1 MVEYNEQWEWTELSS
16 AVGEALLDV
25 ERTFL
30 DIVERQSAAVDEM
43 SVAAAAGPAMRAYLA
58 AWTRLDDAHRGLAR
72 FLEGRE
78 TPLHLMEQRCGQCLQ
93 ELR

>member
-1 MVEYNEQWEWTELSS
+1 MVEDNEHWEWTELSS

-30 DIVERQSAAVDEM
+30 DVVERQSAGVEEM
-43 SVAAAAGPAMRAYLA
+43 SPAAAAGPALKAYLA
-58 AWTRLDDAHRGLAR
+58 AWSRLDDAHRGLAR
-72 FLEGRE
+72 FLSGRA
-78 TPLHLMEQRCGQCLQ
+78 TPLPLMELRCGQCLQ

>member
-1 MVEYNEQWEWTELSS
+1 MVEDNEHWQWTELSS

-30 DIVERQSAAVDEM
+30 DVVERQSAADEDM
-43 SVAAAAGPAMRAYLA
+43 PVAAGTRPALQAYLA
-58 AWTRLDDAHRGLAR
+58 AWSRLDDAHRGLSR
-72 FLEGRE
+72 FLAGRA
-78 TPLHLMEQRCGQCLQ
+78 THLHLMELRCGQCLQ

>member
-1 MVEYNEQWEWTELSS
+1 MVEDNEHREWTELSS

-30 DIVERQSAAVDEM
+30 DIVERQSGAVEEM
-43 SVAAAAGPAMRAYLA
+43 PLAAAAALSLRAYLA
-58 AWTRLDDAHRGLAR
+58 ASSRLDDAHRGLAR
-72 FLEGRE
+72 FLGGRKN
-78 TPLHLMEQRCGQCLQ
+78 PLDLMDLRCGQCLQ

>member
-1 MVEYNEQWEWTELSS
+1 MVENKEHGQWTELSS

-30 DIVERQSAAVDEM
+30 DIVERRSAAIEALPL
-43 SVAAAAGPAMRAYLA
+43 AATVGPALRAYLD
-58 AWTRLDDAHRGLAR
+58 AWSRLDDAHRGLAR
-72 FLEGRE
+72 FMAAQGS
-78 TPLHLMEQRCGQCLQ
+78 PWQLMELRCGQCLQ